1 MSHYSD
7 SEITRFE
14 SGLRRRRDRVL
25 ATIGQRLH
33 QSGNTDE
40 MALRNY
46 FSDVRE
52 PAGADVLGDTD
63 IALLELELAEL
74 GDIDEALSRLRA
86 GSYGS
91 CAACGSRISP
101 RRLRAQPAARMC
113 LPCQETAE
121 KPHASP
127 LAHG

>member
-7 SEITRFE
+7 SDLAHFE
-14 SGLRRRRDRVL
+14 SELRRRRDMVL
-25 ATIGQRLH
+25 ATIAQRLH
-33 QSGNTDE
+33 QSGTTDE
-40 MALRNY
+40 MALKNY

-52 PAGADVLGDTD
+52 QAGADVLGDTD
-63 IALLELELAEL
+63 IALLEIELAEL

-86 GSYGS
+86 GGYGG

-101 RRLRAQPAARMC
+101 ERLRAQPAARMC

-121 KPHASP
+121 KHRLPP